1 MCIKVHFGALKFLMF
16 LHFLVLQCTTNGAN
30 SSSQPLFSNL
40 HAPRII
46 LNPIMTIFKGL
57 QFGLILADFELT
69 VLEYSSFPPKSVF
82 IFGIF
87 MIELVCVRIF
97 SQNKH
102 GGGHFSCAA
111 RCRGGK
117 LRCPLFMLGLVC
129 SWSGPADQRGPAVRR
144 RKIAGLVCS
153 WRSVEKKLLVWSVP
167 GAPSKKNCWSGLVL
181 SGPADQRTRTGPN
194 GPADQQIYNTGFL
207 A

>member
-69 VLEYSSFPPKSVF
+69 VLEYSTFPPKSVF
-82 IFGIF
+82 IFGIS
-87 MIELVCVRIF
+87 MVELVCVRSF
-97 SQNKH
+97 SQNEH
-102 GGGHFSCAA
+102 GGHISNALQA
-111 RCRGGK
+111 VEGK
-117 LRCPLFMLGLVC
+117 
-129 SWSGPADQRGPAVRR
+129 S
-144 RKIAGLVCS
+144 
-153 WRSVEKKLLVWSVP
+153 
-167 GAPSKKNCWSGLVL
+167 SKSL
-181 SGPADQRTRTGPN
+181 
-194 GPADQQIYNTGFL
+194 
-207 A
+207 